1 MTNYRE
7 NSPHTDQDP
16 SHCKDSNKAEIEA
29 AVNPTGSYVVIQHP
43 YSRRKRVSGT
53 PKATDQSGLYCREA
67 RQPNKSII
75 SRNAIKPMLTTE
87 ESPYSDY
94 SSSGR

>member
-16 SHCKDSNKAEIEA
+16 SHCKDSNKAEIEV

-43 YSRRKRVSGT
+43 HSRRKRVSGST
-53 PKATDQSGLYCREA
+53 GQRGRYRREA
-67 RQPNKSII
+67 RQPNKSIV
-75 SRNAIKPMLTTE
+75 SRNAVKPMLAVE
-87 ESPYSDY
+87 ESPYSDC
-94 SSSGR
+94 SSSGRW